1 MKVIVDETLCTG
13 CSLCF
18 TDVPEVFEMGSD
30 GLAKVTSANP
40 QGALAERAKEA
51 AANCPAAHTQNPY
64 KLVQRFISAVVERKD
79 LRHSYALATPG
90 LRHGVSCRE
99 WLKGHVPVPQVANID
114 WKRSGYKPVAGD
126 STQLVLRIFLA
137 QPNAVLPASFLME
150 LRQQPDGWHVG
161 RFQREQSAP
170 ASPALAA

>member
-1 MKVIVDETLCTG
+1 MSVKARVRSGFVLLAVVGAAAVAVDVG
-13 CSLCF
+13 
-18 TDVPEVFEMGSD
+18 
-30 GLAKVTSANP
+30 GLAVSAQSAP
-40 QGALAERAKEA
+40 RPA
-51 AANCPAAHTQNPY
+51 AANCPAVHTQNPY

-150 LRQQPDGWHVG
+150 LRQQRDGWHVG

>member
-1 MKVIVDETLCTG
+1 MSVKSRVRSGFVLVALVGAGAVAVDAG
-13 CSLCF
+13 
-18 TDVPEVFEMGSD
+18 V
-30 GLAKVTSANP
+30 LAVSAQSAP
-40 QGALAERAKEA
+40 RPAA
-51 AANCPAAHTQNPY
+51 AANCPAVHTQNPY
-64 KLVQRFISAVVERKD
+64 KLVTRFISAVVERKD

-114 WKRSGYKPVAGD
+114 WKRSGYRPVAGD

>member
-1 MKVIVDETLCTG
+1 MSVKSRVRSGFGLLAAVGVTAVAVDVG
-13 CSLCF
+13 AF
-18 TDVPEVFEMGSD
+18 AV
-30 GLAKVTSANP
+30 SAQSAP
-40 QGALAERAKEA
+40 RA
-51 AANCPAAHTQNPY
+51 AAPDCPASHSQNPY
-64 KLVQRFISAVVERKD
+64 KVAQQFLSAVVERRD
-79 LRHSYALATPG
+79 LRHAYALATPG

-170 ASPALAA
+170 AGPALAA